1 MILDTRIKTMTCFIF
16 SVLDPRISHEGL
28 NDNYSGDPDLLQYLE
43 NTTMDLRHHYYVH
56 YADRVVQ
63 PLQRAAQ
70 PTRVR
75 SGPADASPS
84 KVNFTERYRKKVEDP
99 GNRDELEEYFKL
111 QREEWEVNPLQWW
124 VDRKRRFPNLYHLAR
139 DIMTIP
145 GGFIQASHLSMFAHH
160 STRFCSRC
168 RASLF
173 WGA

>member
-1 MILDTRIKTMTCFIF
+1 MTCFIF

-28 NDNYSGDPDLLQYLE
+28 NDDYSGDPDLLQYLE
-43 NTTMDLRHHYYVH
+43 NMTMDLRHHYYVH

-63 PLQRAAQ
+63 HTAQ

-99 GNRDELEEYFKL
+99 GNCDELEEYFKL
-111 QREEWEVNPLQWW
+111 QCEEWEVNPLQWW
-124 VDRKRRFPNLYHLAR
+124 VDRKWRFPNLYRLTH

-168 RASLF
+168 GASLF